1 MIKFPLDWLMEY
13 RIYIITLS
21 DAEYWHIEVNSSK
34 ARFFFRPRC
43 SLSHHKGYLLK
54 DFETGELKCKNA
66 SKNIITWQIN
76 P

>member
-34 ARFFFRPRC
+34 ARFFFCSRC

-54 DFETGELKCKNA
+54 DFEIGELKCKNA
-66 SKNIITWQIN
+66 SKNIITWQIDS
-76 P
+76 